1 MVRLQAELN
10 KIEGAGIQLVAISYD
25 SAENLKEFADKNK
38 ITFPLL
44 SDAGSKT
51 IDAYGVRNEKTEP
64 GSRQD
69 GIPHPGTFLVDKDG
83 VVRAKLFYS
92 VVRRH
97 TPAELIEAAEKI
109 K

>member
-1 MVRLQAELN
+1 MVQLQAELN
-10 KIEGAGIQLVAISYD
+10 KIEVAGIQLVAISYD
-25 SAENLKEFADKNK
+25 SAEDLKEFADKNK

-44 SDAGSKT
+44 SDADSKT
-51 IDAYGVRNEKTEP
+51 IDAYGVRNKETDP

-69 GIPHPGTFLVDKDG
+69 GIPHPGTILVDKNG

-92 VVRRH
+92 VLRRH
-97 TPAELIEAAEKI
+97 TPAEIIEAAEKV

>member
-1 MVRLQAELN
+1 MVQLQAELN
-10 KIEGAGIQLVAISYD
+10 KIEAAGIQLVAISYD
-25 SAENLKEFADKNK
+25 SAEDLKEFADKKK

-44 SDAGSKT
+44 SDVDSKT
-51 IDAYGVRNEKTEP
+51 IDAFGVRNEKTEP

-92 VVRRH
+92 VFKRH
-97 TPAELIEAAEKI
+97 TPAELIEAAEKV